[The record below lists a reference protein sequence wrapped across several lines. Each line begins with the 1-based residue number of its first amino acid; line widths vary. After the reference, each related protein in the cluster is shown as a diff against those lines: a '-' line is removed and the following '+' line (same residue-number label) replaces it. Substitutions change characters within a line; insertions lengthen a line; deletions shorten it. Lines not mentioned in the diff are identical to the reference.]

1 MRLFDLM
8 EEFINPPDLLIYL
21 DASVPTL
28 VEQIQKRGRPY
39 ENSIRLDYLKRLNNR
54 YQDWVKGYDKGQLLI
69 IDVDNNNF
77 AENAEDLG
85 KIISTIDGEL
95 NGLF

>member
-1 MRLFDLM
+1 
-8 EEFINPPDLLIYL
+8 LIYL

-28 VEQIQKRGRPY
+28 VEQILKRGRPY

-85 KIISTIDGEL
+85 KIISKIDGEL

>member
-1 MRLFDLM
+1 M
-8 EEFINPPDLLIYL
+8 I
-21 DASVPTL
+21 
-28 VEQIQKRGRPY
+28 
-39 ENSIRLDYLKRLNNR
+39 
-54 YQDWVKGYDKGQLLI
+54 KGKILI

-85 KIISTIDGEL
+85 KIISKIDAEL